1 MRKVFL
7 ITGFGNWGKTTL
19 LSDLFAT
26 KAFRKKTAH
35 YFAGCPFLV
44 MPKSND
50 DLGKRGYEDAFHD
63 RLHEFEQANGR
74 AQYIASAFCPTKEPI
89 NDSIAILRTIFR
101 SDQVEMLLL
110 KHKWC
115 GHAELREPDI
125 RAFYAGEGNVTI
137 SVVTSKNASDRLSQ
151 AHSILTSKL
160 P

>member
-7 ITGFGNWGKTTL
+7 ITGFSNWGKTTL

-26 KAFRKKTAH
+26 KAFRKKTPH
-35 YFAGCPFLV
+35 HFAGCSFLV

-63 RLHEFEQANGR
+63 RLREFEEANGR
-74 AQYIASAFCPTKEPI
+74 AKYIASAFCPTKEPS
-89 NDSIAILRTIFR
+89 NNSIDILRTLFK

-110 KHKWC
+110 KYKWC

-125 RAFYAGEGNVTI
+125 RTFYAGESNVTV
-137 SVVTSKNASDRLSQ
+137 SVVTSGTAPGRLSQ
-151 AHSILTSKL
+151 AQSILTSNL